1 MKVLLIEDHEGFA
14 VIVREM
20 LLSLR
25 QESVS
30 FEWRNRLDKGIERLI
45 QWKPDVI
52 LLDLT
57 LPDSR
62 GLDTLSQVRQYAP
75 TAPIIV
81 LTGNDDEKLA
91 VEAIGR
97 RAQDYLV
104 KGEIDRR
111 GFGRAVRYAIERKKS
126 ELRLEYHRQRQEVL
140 HEINV
145 AITSTLDLQSVLHAL
160 LDRVGKLL
168 PKFAVTFWLPTN
180 DKGAWEAIAC
190 FNLDEKDWRP
200 FWNGSPSGL
209 AKAVIAAGTPIIIED
224 VANDLRAS
232 NPEMLRRHDLVS
244 YLGVPLRFEG
254 ELLGIM
260 GFFSRESG
268 QFNSEEVEFLTTL
281 AGHAAVAIYN
291 SRMYERAQFQ
301 AVSLEYA
308 NEEIKATQGKYTE
321 LMETINAIVWE
332 ADPITWQF
340 TFVSK
345 AAEQILGYPVERWLS
360 TPDFWAN
367 YLLHPDDREAA
378 IKGCLEH
385 IAAGTDH
392 ELEYRAVAADGRAV
406 WLRDNVRIITDETG
420 KAIRLRGVMIDI
432 TKSREAEE
440 KLQKHSLEIQS
451 LQEVSQKVLNS
462 GDVRD
467 AIEKIL
473 DMAMAMGGYDVG
485 SIRLYSSDE
494 DGDHVIVRGYQQPE
508 SMRALLNHRVARS
521 GDERWQ
527 NQARVIATRET
538 HVFEDIESCPGF
550 PIGKREGVRSLILVP
565 IAINNEVLGVLQIG
579 NRRMTK
585 FQPDQIKLL
594 ETLASQIGIVLQ
606 KAKLYEEIR
615 AHLTHIQSMRQI
627 EQTMVSTLSLDDVLR
642 VLLDR
647 IESIFPFPVIIAV
660 QLLKPNASEFDTL
673 ACRNIDA
680 ETWRREHERD
690 LPVPQ
695 NGLAREVL
703 NSSTPLQILRLEDD
717 PRVRHREFNREQ
729 GLVSY
734 LGISLRVAE
743 RPVGVLDIMTTKEHE
758 FREHEVNYL
767 ASLASHAGIAIQN
780 ARLYNE
786 LGKKSQE
793 LSALFDVTAAASQ
806 SLEMERILQEV
817 IRKITEIFGFD
828 AMRIFLFDDRQETL
842 HVRAAYVGSPDIPLG
857 PASFKKGQG
866 IVGTVGASGEA
877 VIISNV
883 DTDPTY
889 TKVSL
894 SKTASATQRKFI
906 AGFPIK
912 YKDSTLG
919 VIMCTGRDPRELTA
933 HEIQLINSMSSQI
946 AIAIHNARLYAEVE
960 KQSKELSALFEV
972 TARASRSLEME
983 RVLQEV
989 MRKISEIFGF
999 DAMRVCLFDE
1009 HREVLHAR
1017 AIYQTHPEFA
1027 ALFRDFEKGQGITGT
1042 VGATG
1047 EAIII
1052 SNVETDP
1059 RYEQLSYTK
1068 NAIKR
1073 QQKFIAAFPI
1083 KYQDE
1088 TLGVISCVGRQPRE
1102 LRADEIK
1109 LITSMSNQVA
1119 IAIHNARLYDEVG
1132 KKTRELSALFDV
1144 TSAASQSLETDQ
1156 ILREVAQ
1163 KITEIFSFDATRVYL
1178 LDEAK
1183 EELHAQAAY
1192 ETHPDFASDTTRLK
1206 RGRGIAGHAVATG
1219 EAIIISDTSTDPRY
1233 LEMTTTKRALKTR
1246 QKFLA
1251 SFPIKYKDEVLG
1263 AITCVGRESRR
1274 LAAHEI
1280 QLISSMSSQ
1289 VAVALENSRYYEQ
1302 TKKQAMQLRN
1312 YALHQESVRELERT
1326 RISRE
1331 IHDELGQALTALK
1344 LEVSLLH
1351 AKLRTK
1357 DPDLEPRIGE
1367 ISKMLDGTIQT
1378 VRKIATQLRPD
1389 VLDKLGL
1396 IPAIEW
1402 HLQEFGKRTGI
1413 KSDFVSRPA
1422 EIQLSEPQ
1430 STAFFRILQE
1440 ALTNVARHARA
1451 SRVRIRLQQKAGQT
1465 FLLVEDNGVGID
1477 PEKITAPDSLGLLGM
1492 QERARALGG
1501 RVNIHR
1507 NKGMGTRVTGCIP
1520 AKDDRTQNDLPARI
1534 GAS

>member
-14 VIVREM
+14 VVVREM
-20 LLSLR
+20 LLSLE
-25 QESVS
+25 ESVS
-30 FEWRNRLDKGIERLI
+30 FEWRNRLDQGIERLI

-52 LLDLT
+52 LLDLS

-62 GLDTLSQVRQYAP
+62 GLDTLSQVRQYSA

-91 VEAIGR
+91 IETIGR
-97 RAQDYLV
+97 GAQDYLV

-111 GFGRAVRYAIERKKS
+111 GFGRAVRYAIERKKT
-126 ELRLEYHRQRQEVL
+126 ELRLEYHRQRQGVL

-180 DKGAWEAIAC
+180 DMGDWEAVAC
-190 FNLDEKDWRP
+190 WNLNEKDWRP
-200 FWNGSPSGL
+200 FWNGSASGL
-209 AKAVIAAGTPIIIED
+209 VKAVIAAGTPITIED

-232 NPEMLRRHDLVS
+232 NPEMLRSYDLVS

-291 SRMYERAQFQ
+291 SRMYERAQSQ
-301 AVSLEYA
+301 AVSLECA
-308 NEEIKATQGKYTE
+308 NQEIKATQGKYTE

-360 TPDFWAN
+360 TPNFWAN
-367 YLLHPDDREAA
+367 HLLHPDDREAA
-378 IKGCLEH
+378 INSCLKH
-385 IAAGTDH
+385 IAEGSDH
-392 ELEYRAVAADGRAV
+392 ELEYRAVASDGRSV
-406 WLRDNVRIITDETG
+406 WLRDNVRVITDETG

-462 GDVRD
+462 RDVRD

-473 DMAMAMGGYDVG
+473 DMVTAMGGYDLG
-485 SIRLYSSDE
+485 SIRLYGSNE
-494 DGDHVIVRGYQQPE
+494 GDHVILRGYRHPE
-508 SMRALLNHRVARS
+508 SMRTIFGHKVAQAR
-521 GDERWQ
+521 DERWR
-527 NQARVIATRET
+527 NHARVIATRET
-538 HVFEDIESCPGF
+538 HIYENIENCQGFTVF
-550 PIGKREGVRSLILVP
+550 KREGVRSVILVP
-565 IAINNEVLGVLQIG
+565 ITTTDEVLGVLQVA
-579 NRRMTK
+579 NRQMTK

-627 EQTMVSTLSLDDVLR
+627 EQAMVSTLSLDDVLR
-642 VLLDR
+642 VLLDK
-647 IESIFPFPVIIAV
+647 IESIFSFPVVIAV
-660 QLLKPNASEFDTL
+660 QLLKPNSWEFGTTV
-673 ACRNIDA
+673 CRNID
-680 ETWRREHERD
+680 TDLWRREHERH
-690 LPVPQ
+690 LPISQ
-695 NGLAREVL
+695 SGLVREVL
-703 NSSTPLQILRLEDD
+703 NSSTSLQILRLEDD
-717 PRVRHREFNREQ
+717 PRVRHREFKRAY

-734 LGISLRVAE
+734 LGIPLRVAE
-743 RPVGVLDIMTTKEHE
+743 QPVGVLDIITTTEHE
-758 FREHEVNYL
+758 FSEQEVSYF
-767 ASLASHAGIAIQN
+767 ASLASHAAIAIQN
-780 ARLYNE
+780 AGLYAE
-786 LGKKSQE
+786 LGKKSEE
-793 LSALFDVTAAASQ
+793 LSALFAVTSAASQ

-828 AMRIFLFDDRQETL
+828 ATRVFLFDDQRETL
-842 HVRAAYVGSPDIPLG
+842 HVRAAYVALPDTPFG
-857 PASFKKGQG
+857 PPSFKKGQG

-877 VIISNV
+877 IVISDV
-883 DTDPTY
+883 DADPRY
-889 TKVSL
+889 AKLSS
-894 SKTASATQRKFI
+894 SKTARFVQRKFL

-912 YKDSTLG
+912 HKDTTLG
-919 VIMCTGRDPRELTA
+919 VIMCMGKDARELTA
-933 HEIQLINSMSSQI
+933 HEIQLIDSMSGQI

-960 KQSKELSALFEV
+960 KQSKELSALFDV
-972 TARASRSLEME
+972 TATASQSLEMDQI
-983 RVLQEV
+983 LQQV
-989 MRKISEIFGF
+989 VRKITEIFGF
-999 DAMRVCLFDE
+999 DAMRVCLFDDQGE
-1009 HREVLHAR
+1009 TLHSR
-1017 AIYQTHPEFA
+1017 ATYQAHDHFSMIS
-1027 ALFRDFEKGQGITGT
+1027 RDFKKGQGITGT
-1042 VGATG
+1042 VATTG
-1047 EAIII
+1047 EAVII

-1059 RYEQLSYTK
+1059 RYEKLSHTK
-1068 NAIKR
+1068 TALR
-1073 QQKFIAAFPI
+1073 DQQKFLASFPI
-1083 KYQDE
+1083 KYKDDI
-1088 TLGVISCVGRQPRE
+1088 LGVITCVGHQPRQ
-1102 LRADEIK
+1102 LAAHEIQ

-1119 IAIHNARLYDEVG
+1119 VAIHNARLYDEVE

-1156 ILREVAQ
+1156 ILREVVQ
-1163 KITEIFSFDATRVYL
+1163 KITEIFSFDAARVFL
-1178 LDEAK
+1178 LDDAK
-1183 EELHAQAAY
+1183 GELYAQATY
-1192 ETHPDFASDTTRLK
+1192 ETHPDFASGTTRVK
-1206 RGRGIAGHAVATG
+1206 KGRGFAGHVVATG

-1233 LEMTTTKRALKTR
+1233 LEVTTTKWALKTR

-1251 SFPIKYKDEVLG
+1251 SFPIKYKNETLG
-1263 AITCVGRESRR
+1263 AITCVGREPRR

-1280 QLISSMSSQ
+1280 QLINSMSSQ
-1289 VAVALENSRYYEQ
+1289 IAVALENSRYYEQ

-1312 YALHQESVRELERT
+1312 YALRQESVRELERT

-1344 LEVSLLH
+1344 LEVSLLR
-1351 AKLRTK
+1351 AKLRIS
-1357 DPDLEPRIGE
+1357 DSELDPRIGE
-1367 ISKMLDGTIQT
+1367 ISEMLDGTIQT

-1413 KSDFVSRPA
+1413 KSDFVSRPG
-1422 EIQLSEPQ
+1422 EIHLSETQ

-1451 SRVRIRLQQKAGQT
+1451 SRVRIRLNQKAGQT

-1477 PEKITAPDSLGLLGM
+1477 PEKITDPDSLGLLGM

-1501 RVNIHR
+1501 RVDVRR
-1507 NKGMGTRVTGCIP
+1507 NKRKGTLVTGCIP
-1520 AKDDRTQNDLPARI
+1520 VADDSPQNHLSARI
-1534 GAS
+1534 GAV